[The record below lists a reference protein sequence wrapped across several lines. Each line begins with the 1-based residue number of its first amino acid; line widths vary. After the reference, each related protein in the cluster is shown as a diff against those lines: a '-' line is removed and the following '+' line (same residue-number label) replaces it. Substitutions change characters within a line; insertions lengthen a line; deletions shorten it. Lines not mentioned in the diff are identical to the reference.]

1 MALPFENMPLEARR
15 VERERQRRLVFALSR
30 TDATVDCL
38 ESMASDHLDRHF
50 RLEDAVLAAGAPEV
64 PPAERL
70 EAFLAAIRVAIPE
83 STRHFGQL
91 YAAARYGCSAVG
103 DALHVDEDVPG
114 LSGAQLKA
122 IRTNHLAEEQARTA
136 RPAAAA
142 QPDRRRAMRN
152 LASARATVAAMET
165 ALAVPP
171 PVAAPPARSFDGRQ
185 VYRCNSCNQL
195 GHWAQDN
202 KCKPADVQANLA
214 RLTALLD
221 PPPAP
226 AAAAAPAAATGPVAG
241 SSTGRLNSRLI

>member
-1 MALPFENMPLEARR
+1 
-15 VERERQRRLVFALSR
+15 
-30 TDATVDCL
+30 
-38 ESMASDHLDRHF
+38 MASDHLDRHF
-50 RLEDAVLAAGAPEV
+50 RLEDAVLASGAPEV
-64 PPAERL
+64 PPIKRL
-70 EAFLAAIRVAIPE
+70 EAFLAAILVAIPE

-122 IRTNHLAEEQARTA
+122 IWANHLAEEQARTA
-136 RPAAAA
+136 RPVAAA

-165 ALAVPP
+165 APVVPP
-171 PVAAPPARSFDGRQ
+171 PVAAPPTPPARTFDGRQ

-214 RLTALLD
+214 RLTALLEPP
-221 PPPAP
+221 PPPAG
-226 AAAAAPAAATGPVAG
+226 AAAVAAATGPVAG
-241 SSTGRLNSRLI
+241 SSTGRLNSRLTYFSFFRCYP